1 MTIEE
6 AVKDFIAKANPSKWE
21 GYNDE
26 SPEWG
31 DIVPRDVNLNDFEYD
46 VENRKIILSFVRLR
60 KRVTVLFSPPTSSVI
75 GTGSTAGPTKNWV
88 MLVYSSNG
96 NFAPRWPTVVA
107 TEVTPST

>member
-46 VENRKIILSFVRLR
+46 IENRKIILSFVFDDYGRL
-60 KRVTVLFSPPTSSVI
+60 VTYCRIFNKKKDELMNAGYI
-75 GTGSTAGPTKNWV
+75 GSICFADI
-88 MLVYSSNG
+88 MSNTIRG
-96 NFAPRWPTVVA
+96 IFY
-107 TEVTPST
+107 

>member
-46 VENRKIILSFVRLR
+46 VENREIILSFVFDDYSRL
-60 KRVTVLFSPPTSSVI
+60 VTYCRIFNKKKDELMN
-75 GTGSTAGPTKNWV
+75 A
-88 MLVYSSNG
+88 VYIDSICFADIMSNTIREM
-96 NFAPRWPTVVA
+96 FY
-107 TEVTPST
+107 

>member
-31 DIVPRDVNLNDFEYD
+31 RYCPQR
-46 VENRKIILSFVRLR
+46 R
-60 KRVTVLFSPPTSSVI
+60 
-75 GTGSTAGPTKNWV
+75 
-88 MLVYSSNG
+88 
-96 NFAPRWPTVVA
+96 
-107 TEVTPST
+107 